1 MTSAS
6 APRTRREITVDAL
19 AIGAATGA
27 YGISF
32 GALGVT
38 NGFDLW
44 QTQALSLFM
53 FTGASQFALV
63 ATLGAGGAALAAVAT
78 AVLLGLRN
86 GLYALSLARP
96 LGWRGW
102 HRPAL
107 AHLTIDESTAM
118 AVAQFE
124 DPDPAAMQAAMR
136 YAFVT
141 TGLSVLLLWN
151 LGTLIGSVSAS
162 VVGDP
167 RTYGLDAAAAA
178 AFLALLWPRLV
189 HREARVVAIVAALV
203 TLVLIPLVSPGLPVL
218 ASSLV
223 ALAAGLWRGGD
234 A

>member
-1 MTSAS
+1 MTSAT
-6 APRTRREITVDAL
+6 APRTRREITADAL

-38 NGFDLW
+38 NGFDVW

-63 ATLGAGGAALAAVAT
+63 ATLGAGGAAAAAVAT

-102 HRPAL
+102 YKPAL

-118 AVAQFE
+118 AVAQSE
-124 DPDPAAMQAAMR
+124 DPDPATRRAGMR
-136 YAFVT
+136 YAFVA

-151 LGTLIGSVSAS
+151 LGTLIGSLSAS

-189 HREARVVAIVAALV
+189 HREARVVAIVAAAV
-203 TLVLIPLVSPGLPVL
+203 TLILIPLVSPGLPVL

-223 ALAAGLWRGGD
+223 ALVAGLWRRRD